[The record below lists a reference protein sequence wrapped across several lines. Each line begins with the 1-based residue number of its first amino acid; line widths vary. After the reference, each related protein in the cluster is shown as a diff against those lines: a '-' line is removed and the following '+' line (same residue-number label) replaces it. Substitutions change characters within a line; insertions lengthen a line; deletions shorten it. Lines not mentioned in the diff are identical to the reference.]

1 MSMVRLSIP
10 VGMLVENM
18 LTSGESKEVIIDRL
32 RRGDFE
38 GLAGK
43 VKEPEMPFGE
53 RLATAAEM
61 GEPWEEAIRSGY
73 EYKFLHIGGLKR
85 LLTFRFGRVLDQDY
99 VQDDLTLRQL
109 WLSTEEI
116 ATLRSLI
123 GRQWLVHEEEGSSP
137 SGSDTLQ
144 NSPLI
149 QVSVELKYK

>member
-1 MSMVRLSIP
+1 MSIVRLSIP

-32 RRGDFE
+32 QRGDFE
-38 GLAGK
+38 GLTGK

-53 RLATAAEM
+53 RLATATEM

-109 WLSTEEI
+109 WLRPEEI
-116 ATLRSLI
+116 TALRALI
-123 GRQWLVHEEEGSSP
+123 GRQWLVHEEEGTRP
-137 SGSDTLQ
+137 SDSDTLQ